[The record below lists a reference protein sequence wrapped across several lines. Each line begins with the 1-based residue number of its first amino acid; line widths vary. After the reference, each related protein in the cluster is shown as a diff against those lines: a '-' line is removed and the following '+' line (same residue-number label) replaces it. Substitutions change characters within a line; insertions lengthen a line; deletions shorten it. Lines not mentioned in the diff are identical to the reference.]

1 MDFDEAK
8 VLECSISPPH
18 VKQHWERWSCELP
31 VKATGCLYLKAC
43 TEESRLMQATCHH
56 MELKHTKGRLPTTT
70 TATQLIVTGVTKI
83 YSRVSLY
90 TIVSILFEDI
100 LESFR
105 Q

>member
-1 MDFDEAK
+1 
-8 VLECSISPPH
+8 
-18 VKQHWERWSCELP
+18 
-31 VKATGCLYLKAC
+31 
-43 TEESRLMQATCHH
+43 MQATCHH